1 MMRLFPAVLIL
12 ALAAAGCAPM
22 APVEEVR
29 QFGQA
34 FANVQAASQPL
45 FDDLAAAERGLG
57 RSKAERDAKSDS
69 DDEQEQS
76 EPDRT
81 ILAPAAPGLS
91 EIAVESCRSGTPGWQ
106 STNAKDAAGR
116 EIGFIDGFCLDDA
129 AYFGTIG
136 DPPATRQFRVA
147 LQVLG
152 DYSQVLLILAEG
164 RNIAEAQ
171 AQLQQLGSGLA
182 GVLSLIPPAAPGAAG
197 IGPLLASLAPLVEEA
212 ARAQNMGEMRELT
225 VKAAPAFGR
234 LLAALQAAAPDMF
247 EVLTRSAQRRV
258 PKETR
263 NNPQLAADVV
273 QQIDGYRVAVSN
285 FVLLLEELKGAH
297 GEILTALAQA
307 ENAPFSLSLLAD
319 RAARLNTQAN
329 ALRQAFVILRRG
341 PQ

>member
-1 MMRLFPAVLIL
+1 MRLVAAVFIL
-12 ALAAAGCAPM
+12 ALGAAGCTSM

-57 RSKAERDAKSDS
+57 RGKAEREAKAEGA
-69 DDEQEQS
+69 DDEQGS
-76 EPDRT
+76 EPDKEV
-81 ILAPAAPGLS
+81 LAPAASGFP
-91 EIAVESCRSGTPGWQ
+91 EIAVESCRSGAPGWQ

-136 DPPATRQFRVA
+136 DPPSTRQFRLA

-164 RNIAEAQ
+164 RNIGEAQ
-171 AQLQQLGSGLA
+171 AQLQQLGAGLA
-182 GVLSLIPPAAPGAAG
+182 GALSLIPPAAPGAAG

-212 ARAQNMGEMRELT
+212 ARAQNMAEMRELT
-225 VKAAPAFGR
+225 IKAAPAFSR

-247 EVLTRSAQRRV
+247 EVLTRSTQRRV
-258 PKETR
+258 PRETR

-273 QQIDGYRVAVSN
+273 QQIDGYRMAVSN

-297 GEILTALAQA
+297 GEIMTALAQA
-307 ENAPFSLSLLAD
+307 ENAPLSLSMLAD

-329 ALRQAFVILRRG
+329 ALRQAFVTLRRG